1 MGQIIAANSMWCA
14 ITPRVCAASLAKASN
29 WWKVP
34 ARHITRPPEQNK
46 SSFIAT
52 VVRTEY
58 ARNAQGASE
67 IIRDNNLIQK
77 LIERILPSVAR
88 IGIDPNDSDDVRLQ
102 KSLLVLGSSM
112 FIAAG
117 TLWGILYFLF
127 GQFVAGSIPLSYAVV
142 SSLSV
147 IVFHLT
153 RRYRFFLFSQL
164 LLILFL
170 PFLLM
175 IALGDRKSTR
185 L

>member
-1 MGQIIAANSMWCA
+1 M
-14 ITPRVCAASLAKASN
+14 
-29 WWKVP
+29 
-34 ARHITRPPEQNK
+34 
-46 SSFIAT
+46 
-52 VVRTEY
+52 
-58 ARNAQGASE
+58 
-67 IIRDNNLIQK
+67 IQK

-164 LLILFL
+164 L
-170 PFLLM
+170 
-175 IALGDRKSTR
+175 
-185 L
+185 